1 MAEIGTLEPDFIV
14 LGGDIVE
21 GGTSKESMGEVFYM
35 MGKLTVV
42 MGFTMCM
49 ETMTGRDDV
58 GYCEKRERPWRY
70 FRFGRKNIVYVW

>member
-1 MAEIGTLEPDFIV
+1 
-14 LGGDIVE
+14 
-21 GGTSKESMGEVFYM
+21 M

-58 GYCEKRERPWRY
+58 GYCEKWERPWGDS
-70 FRFGRKNIVYVW
+70 RFGRKNIVNMW